1 MERLTHKA
9 KYEAGYKLNKGIKEW
24 QAVDRVAGYENTGLT
39 SEQILEM
46 DRLYTEKC
54 REVAELRQRDT
65 PKTVQ
70 SIRKEDDSR
79 MKEKPPMFK
88 EYESTQAI
96 DYDDGSGEIK
106 RIRYADWI
114 CPTCGWFVGERYIPR
129 MRSQRKSNFCSRCGQ
144 AIDWTKISQEEREAA
159 KKRMEELRIK
169 FFPQMEEWDNE

>member
-24 QAVDRVAGYENTGLT
+24 QAVDRLAGYENTGLT

-79 MKEKPPMFK
+79 MK
-88 EYESTQAI
+88 S
-96 DYDDGSGEIK
+96 DYG
-106 RIRYADWI
+106 
-114 CPTCGWFVGERYIPR
+114 
-129 MRSQRKSNFCSRCGQ
+129 
-144 AIDWTKISQEEREAA
+144 
-159 KKRMEELRIK
+159 
-169 FFPQMEEWDNE
+169 